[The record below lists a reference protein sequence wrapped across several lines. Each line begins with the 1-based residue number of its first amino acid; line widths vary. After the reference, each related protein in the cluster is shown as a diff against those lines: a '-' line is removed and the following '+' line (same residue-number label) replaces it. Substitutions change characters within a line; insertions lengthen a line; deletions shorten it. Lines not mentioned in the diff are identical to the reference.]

1 MPCIIFQHQHPLQYR
16 TIARSTFSP
25 SCSRSELC
33 SHGLHQGPKHR
44 QGSKSCRG
52 CVSCRLRWFVFGK
65 SGGVSKRYLTWLD
78 FMFVVASFRIGGG
91 ESPNRLS
98 CCDSSLSNS
107 PKGLHVI
114 FISLISSL
122 HSALSNTNISSLTF
136 PLIGRFNQV
145 KPKNEVEA
153 RVYEVLSHKN
163 WGASTTLM
171 NEIAQDTSDYERC
184 EFLYPYYSKPP
195 MACVRLEKSCIFA
208 YAMSTVLSIKSPML
222 ISHLLHH

>member
-1 MPCIIFQHQHPLQYR
+1 M
-16 TIARSTFSP
+16 A
-25 SCSRSELC
+25 
-33 SHGLHQGPKHR
+33 GL
-44 QGSKSCRG
+44 
-52 CVSCRLRWFVFGK
+52 V
-65 SGGVSKRYLTWLD
+65 GGVSKRYLTLAGWIYVRSSL
-78 FMFVVASFRIGGG
+78 VPNWGGG
-91 ESPNRLS
+91 GSPNRLS

-107 PKGLHVI
+107 PEGLHVI